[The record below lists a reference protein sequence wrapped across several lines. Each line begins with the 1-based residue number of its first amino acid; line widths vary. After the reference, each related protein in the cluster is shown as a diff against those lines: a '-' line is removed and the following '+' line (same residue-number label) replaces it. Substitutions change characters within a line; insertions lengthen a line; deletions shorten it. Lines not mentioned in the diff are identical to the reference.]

1 MIKVSQHRSSTS
13 LTPDLTPLLD
23 IIFIV
28 MVFLLLTASV
38 RLESLDV
45 DLPSSNSQVVSEVDK
60 ESLTINI
67 MNESPLWAINGRKYS
82 DWNHFTLDLLEE
94 TTPNN
99 KKPIVIGAEKT
110 ADIQHLVKLLA
121 FLQEQG
127 IPATQLLT
135 EDK

>member
-38 RLESLDV
+38 RSESLDV

-94 TTPNN
+94 TTPKN
-99 KKPIVIGAEKT
+99 KKPIVIGADKT